1 MSDIKKIIQAI
12 YCKSTQSLPCC
23 FSKARLSI
31 QIQVSSLSLHHKH
44 LGWSVLY
51 AGDYKMIIER
61 DFRLVR
67 ESVCHITSSRHDEII
82 CLVYSEWMSG
92 ADDDDPLKMENC
104 TKTSSKIYRIKVS
117 SFLPKSTYQTLKL
130 WNMDTFCMQ
139 NKEWKISRISARI
152 TCCGFQR
159 FDLDHACI

>member
-1 MSDIKKIIQAI
+1 MKAPNLYLVAFLKQG
-12 YCKSTQSLPCC
+12 CQSR
-23 FSKARLSI
+23 SK
-31 QIQVSSLSLHHKH
+31 SLH
-44 LGWSVLY
+44 WVSMTNTW
-51 AGDYKMIIER
+51 AGVFCTRGIIIK
-61 DFRLVR
+61 LLLR
-67 ESVCHITSSRHDEII
+67 EISASGESLSVCHITSPRHDEII

>member
-1 MSDIKKIIQAI
+1 MSDVKKIIQAI

-23 FSKARLSI
+23 FSKAKLSI
-31 QIQVSSLSLHHKH
+31 QIQVSSLSLHHRH

-51 AGDYKMIIER
+51 ARDHYWER
-61 DFRLVR
+61 FPPRER
-67 ESVCHITSSRHDEII
+67 ESVCHITSPHHDEII